1 MTPEQRE
8 ELKRLVR
15 PYVIT
20 ALRYPSS
27 HAPDNH
33 FDFPLSEEF
42 EGVFPYTLI
51 TPHGYYPLYRDPE
64 MLEEKFEHFGC
75 ELRIQ
80 APLITQAAK
89 LLYFACLETV
99 SIPPPP
105 GIPATRAHAVALNL
119 PDGIP
124 TTEDYEEM
132 NAHKSAQLV
141 DVGSWDWRAELN
153 EEQGRL
159 EDDGVW
165 RKDLRSTSARW
176 DNDWQRWCYCWDP
189 WSDRDELKG
198 VVYTYGTLS
207 GLWQG
212 RAMVGSYFK
221 LSIYLS
227 TKFIRLQLPDI
238 DGYFRLVQSQAFPND
253 FSASNPFLS
262 VIPVYMNLREHHC
275 INPEFPVGP
284 GGSNDGFD
292 EGLCNGWF
300 PDQRL
305 EESRDRGIVTCTDS
319 SGNISRYETYS
330 PTRRNS
336 HHEDTCTTCLHRK
349 ADEEAALLRRIERRR
364 RPEEQQRMVVA
375 PQVQGIHEGEAL
387 RWTRLFPTQV
397 NHDVNHDDPEPLA
410 GPSNTAGNVVDEEA
424 MDTAGSSSTPVEST
438 DEVAQYHYEASNSLG
453 GDVHDVID
461 TEMNAADGEGNAHL
475 ADNEHGGETMEYE
488 TIVPDQDAEYSDF
501 IENHCTG
508 IQDIIVTGEVKF
520 DLITSDF
527 FPLIVLHFVQTLHRH
542 GQAWFHHRYYGRV
555 RRYDGLIA
563 IVRYEVHHPGQN
575 VWIFRGYV
583 TGDKNLV
590 GSWRAWSNDVTVIP
604 LEGPFVMSKVPTTQ
618 NPQ

>member
-159 EDDGVW
+159 EDDGVPA
-165 RKDLRSTSARW
+165 D
-176 DNDWQRWCYCWDP
+176 DG
-189 WSDRDELKG
+189 DRE
-198 VVYTYGTLS
+198 
-207 GLWQG
+207 
-212 RAMVGSYFK
+212 RA
-221 LSIYLS
+221 
-227 TKFIRLQLPDI
+227 
-238 DGYFRLVQSQAFPND
+238 DG
-253 FSASNPFLS
+253 
-262 VIPVYMNLREHHC
+262 EC
-275 INPEFPVGP
+275 
-284 GGSNDGFD
+284 
-292 EGLCNGWF
+292 
-300 PDQRL
+300 
-305 EESRDRGIVTCTDS
+305 
-319 SGNISRYETYS
+319 
-330 PTRRNS
+330 
-336 HHEDTCTTCLHRK
+336 
-349 ADEEAALLRRIERRR
+349 
-364 RPEEQQRMVVA
+364 
-375 PQVQGIHEGEAL
+375 
-387 RWTRLFPTQV
+387 
-397 NHDVNHDDPEPLA
+397 
-410 GPSNTAGNVVDEEA
+410 
-424 MDTAGSSSTPVEST
+424 
-438 DEVAQYHYEASNSLG
+438 G
-453 GDVHDVID
+453 GDVPGRDRVAVVGRRGVSACVKSGSGLRAHMTPMARRCVVTWPPGSID
-461 TEMNAADGEGNAHL
+461 T
-475 ADNEHGGETMEYE
+475 
-488 TIVPDQDAEYSDF
+488 
-501 IENHCTG
+501 
-508 IQDIIVTGEVKF
+508 
-520 DLITSDF
+520 
-527 FPLIVLHFVQTLHRH
+527 
-542 GQAWFHHRYYGRV
+542 
-555 RRYDGLIA
+555 
-563 IVRYEVHHPGQN
+563 
-575 VWIFRGYV
+575 
-583 TGDKNLV
+583 
-590 GSWRAWSNDVTVIP
+590 
-604 LEGPFVMSKVPTTQ
+604 
-618 NPQ
+618 